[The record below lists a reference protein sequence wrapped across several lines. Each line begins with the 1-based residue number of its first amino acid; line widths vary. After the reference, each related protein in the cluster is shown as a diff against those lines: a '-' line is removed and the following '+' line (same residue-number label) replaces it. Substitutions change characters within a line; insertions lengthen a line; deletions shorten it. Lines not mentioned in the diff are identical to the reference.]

1 MYIESSI
8 IYLENL
14 TCQVGMEDFWAPKCP
29 RQGLERDPPHRHW
42 QDGQKG
48 DPEQIGSRFGCGQ
61 SWSRNGWLL
70 MWCTIRVRVY
80 IYTYT
85 YVSVRNCK
93 EFNR

>member
-8 IYLENL
+8 IYIENL

-61 SWSRNGWLL
+61 SWSVEKWMASDVVQDTGP
-70 MWCTIRVRVY
+70 CICIY
-80 IYTYT
+80 IYICE
-85 YVSVRNCK
+85 RK
-93 EFNR
+93 EL